1 MSDAGVAYLMG
12 RPCVFD
18 LSVSGA
24 TPPRLEGLG
33 PLKKKQKQTHLEGPP
48 PLKTQN
54 KRPANRTRRAAVAN
68 PKSQNERG
76 RNQPHCRLLSR
87 ISDVSNGIPWDLN
100 RGPSLLY
107 SVPGL
112 SVAWSSEPTVG
123 VARNLHLSGDH
134 YDQLFELKCGGLV
147 GHVSDPQ
154 KRWLTNRPFRH
165 Q

>member
-1 MSDAGVAYLMG
+1 M
-12 RPCVFD
+12 CVCV
-18 LSVSGA
+18 LALGQITTGLRHTRRQPTSTTRTTSR
-24 TPPRLEGLG
+24 THNPPTGSA
-33 PLKKKQKQTHLEGPP
+33 

-54 KRPANRTRRAAVAN
+54 KQPANRTTRAKASGRGKTNASRR
-68 PKSQNERG
+68 
-76 RNQPHCRLLSR
+76 PHCRILSR
-87 ISDVSNGIPWDLN
+87 ISDISNGIPWGLN